1 MEWENRYNVRCF
13 DDSVPVLEKD
23 IQYLKNIFQY
33 VPTQQSLMDNIWFT
47 LTEEHND
54 FKIWLLENIF
64 YRVDI
69 EDGYVREYMVSLIS
83 APLVF
88 LSTIIGYNW
97 SIQDA
102 YRNSG
107 IAAGAVGSAALKLGY
122 DISFKG
128 CTEGMFWKL
137 GEHQQQQKNY
147 DQKVKEFHEHLYKIF
162 GKEIIKNTGIKETI
176 PFHPGMVL
184 CIGKGLPLTN
194 TQEKYKK
201 YKNYLYFSGQKRKKP
216 WSGVI

>member
-23 IQYLKNIFQY
+23 IQHLKNIFQY
-33 VPTQQSLMDNIWFT
+33 VPTQQSLMDNIFFT

-64 YRVDI
+64 FSVDV
-69 EDGYVREYMVSLIS
+69 EKGYAREYMVSLIS

-88 LSTIIGYNW
+88 LSTITVTGDMK
-97 SIQDA
+97 DA

-107 IAAGAVGSAALKLGY
+107 IAVGAVGSEALKLGY

-128 CTEGMFWKL
+128 CTEGIFWKL
-137 GEHQQQQKNY
+137 GERQQQQRK
-147 DQKVKEFHEHLYKIF
+147 DVQKVKQFHEHLYKIF
-162 GKEIIKNTGIKETI
+162 GEEIIKNTGIEEII
-176 PFHPGMVL
+176 PFHPGMIL
-184 CIGKGLPLTN
+184 AIGKGLPLTN
-194 TQEKYKK
+194 PKEKYKK
-201 YKNYLYFSGQKRKKP
+201 YKNYLYYAGQKRKKP